1 MDERELRTLFERGGL
16 QLPAE
21 ELERLRPLAEEYL
34 NRLDLLYSVELPET
48 EEPAATFTPEESPW
62 AGDPHPAR
70 TEGEGEVG
78 SVAEGEGAIDG

>member
-16 QLPAE
+16 QLPPE

-34 NRLDLLYSVELPET
+34 NRLELLYSVELPEA

-62 AGDPHPAR
+62 AGDPHPNPLP
-70 TEGEGEVG
+70 G
-78 SVAEGEGAIDG
+78 GEGALDG